1 MSAALAGKV
10 VIVTG
15 GSRNIGLAAAA
26 GLVRRGARVAILG
39 RDGAA
44 LAAAR
49 QRLCEAATPVA
60 VDVADADALR
70 AAIDRVHRE
79 LGRIDGLVNNAGTS
93 YASRIEKLRPAD
105 VEAQVAVNFLAPVY
119 ASQAVIP
126 HLRAQ
131 GGGRIVNVSSATV
144 HEEMA
149 FAHLSIYSATK
160 AALEQFSKELR
171 TEVRGDNIAVTTF
184 VPGNT
189 MTGFGGGW
197 DPQAAG
203 EAYAAWLEHGAYW
216 AGMLSPEPV
225 GEAIAHCFDFAPD
238 CSLDLVVMRP
248 VGKRPKVM
256 EKDL

>member
-1 MSAALAGKV
+1 MSGVLAGKV

-26 GLVRRGARVAILG
+26 GLVRRGARVGILG

-49 QRLCEAATPVA
+49 ERLGEAATPVA

-70 AAIDRVHRE
+70 VAIDRLHRE

-105 VEAQVAVNFLAPVY
+105 VVAQVAVNFLAPVY
-119 ASQAVIP
+119 ACQAVIP

-149 FAHLSIYSATK
+149 FAHLRSIPRPRPRSSSSRRSCAPRCAATT
-160 AALEQFSKELR
+160 SR
-171 TEVRGDNIAVTTF
+171 
-184 VPGNT
+184 
-189 MTGFGGGW
+189 
-197 DPQAAG
+197 
-203 EAYAAWLEHGAYW
+203 
-216 AGMLSPEPV
+216 S
-225 GEAIAHCFDFAPD
+225 
-238 CSLDLVVMRP
+238 RP
-248 VGKRPKVM
+248 SFPATR
-256 EKDL
+256 

>member
-1 MSAALAGKV
+1 MSTPLAGKV

-26 GLVRRGARVAILG
+26 GLVRRGARVALFS
-39 RDGAA
+39 RDDAA

-49 QRLCEAATPVA
+49 AQLGQAATPFA
-60 VDVADADALR
+60 VDVADRDALC
-70 AAIDRVHRE
+70 AAIDHVQRE
-79 LGRIDGLVNNAGTS
+79 LGRIDGLVNNAGVS
-93 YASRIEKLRPAD
+93 FAGRIEQLRHED
-105 VEAQVAVNFLAPVY
+105 VTQQVAVNLLAPVY
-119 ASQAVIP
+119 ACQAVIP

-149 FAHLSIYSATK
+149 FAHLSVYSATK

-171 TEVRGDNIAVTTF
+171 AELRGDNIAVTTF

-189 MTGFGGGW
+189 RTGFGGGW

-203 EAYAAWLEHGAYW
+203 EAYAAWLEHGTYW
-216 AGMLSPEPV
+216 AGMMSPEPV

-238 CSLDLVVMRP
+238 ISLDLVIMRP
-248 VGKRPKVM
+248 VGRHPKVM

>member
-1 MSAALAGKV
+1 MSGTLAGKV

-26 GLVRRGARVAILG
+26 GLARRGARVAILG
-39 RDGAA
+39 RDEAS
-44 LAAAR
+44 LSAAR
-49 QRLCEAATPVA
+49 ERLGERALPIA
-60 VDVADADALR
+60 VDVADGDALR
-70 AAIDRVHRE
+70 LAIDRVHRE
-79 LGRIDGLVNNAGTS
+79 LGRIDGLVNNAGIS
-93 YASRIEKLRPAD
+93 YATRIERLRPAD
-105 VEAQVAVNFLAPVY
+105 VAAQVAVNFLAPVY
-119 ASQAVIP
+119 ACQAVIP
-126 HLRAQ
+126 HLRTQ

-171 TEVRGDNIAVTTF
+171 AEVRGENIAVTTF

-189 MTGFGGGW
+189 MTGFGDGW

-203 EAYAAWLEHGAYW
+203 EAYAAWLEHGQYW
-216 AGMLSPEPV
+216 AGMMSPEPV
-225 GEAIAHCFDFAPD
+225 GEAIAHCFDFAPT
-238 CSLDLVVMRP
+238 CSLDLVLIRP
-248 VGKRPKVM
+248 VGKHPKVM

>member
-1 MSAALAGKV
+1 VSGTLAGKV

-15 GSRNIGLAAAA
+15 GSRNIGLAAAE
-26 GLVRRGARVAILG
+26 GLVRRDARVAVFG
-39 RDGAA
+39 RDGDA

-49 QRLCEAATPVA
+49 SQLGGGATVVP
-60 VDVADADALR
+60 VDVSDRAALR
-70 AAIDRVHRE
+70 AAIAQVGAK
-79 LGRIDGLVNNAGTS
+79 LGRIDGLVNNAGVS
-93 YASRIEKLRPAD
+93 YAGRIETLRPED
-105 VEAQVAVNFLAPVY
+105 VVAQVSVNFLAPVY
-119 ASQAVIP
+119 ACQAVIP
-126 HLRAQ
+126 YLRAQ
-131 GGGRIVNVSSATV
+131 GSGRIVNVSSATV

-160 AALEQFSKELR
+160 AALEQFTKELR
-171 TEVRGDNIAVTTF
+171 AEVRGDNIAVTTF

-189 MTGFGGGW
+189 MTGFGSGW
-197 DPQAAG
+197 DPKAAG

-216 AGMLSPEPV
+216 AGMMSPEPV

-238 CSLDLVVMRP
+238 CSLDLVLMRP

>member
-1 MSAALAGKV
+1 M
-10 VIVTG
+10 
-15 GSRNIGLAAAA
+15 
-26 GLVRRGARVAILG
+26 
-39 RDGAA
+39 
-44 LAAAR
+44 
-49 QRLCEAATPVA
+49 ATRPI
-60 VDVADADALR
+60 R
-70 AAIDRVHRE
+70 TDRVHRE
-79 LGRIDGLVNNAGTS
+79 LGRIDGRQRGHLLREPN
-93 YASRIEKLRPAD
+93 EKLAPRTWWRRSRS
-105 VEAQVAVNFLAPVY
+105 NFLAPVY
-119 ASQAVIP
+119 ACQAVIP

-149 FAHLSIYSATK
+149 FARLSIYSATK

-171 TEVRGDNIAVTTF
+171 AEVRGENIAVTTF

-203 EAYAAWLEHGAYW
+203 EAYAAWLEHGQYW
-216 AGMLSPEPV
+216 AGMMSPDPV

-238 CSLDLVVMRP
+238 CSLDLVLIRP
-248 VGKRPKVM
+248 VGKHPKVM

>member
-1 MSAALAGKV
+1 MSAPLAGKV

-39 RDGAA
+39 RDEAA
-44 LAAAR
+44 LSAAR
-49 QRLCEAATPVA
+49 QHLGEAALPVA
-60 VDVADADALR
+60 VDVADGDALR
-70 AAIDRVHRE
+70 SAIDRVDRE
-79 LGRIDGLVNNAGTS
+79 LGRIDGLVNNAGIS
-93 YASRIEKLRPAD
+93 YASRIEKLSSAD
-105 VEAQVAVNFLAPVY
+105 VAAQVAVNFLAPVF
-119 ASQAVIP
+119 ACQAVIP
-126 HLRAQ
+126 YLRAQ

-171 TEVRGDNIAVTTF
+171 AEVRGDNIAVTTF

-189 MTGFGGGW
+189 MTGFGDAW

-203 EAYAAWLEHGAYW
+203 EAYVAWLEHGTYW
-216 AGMLSPEPV
+216 AGMMSPEPV
-225 GEAIAHCFDFAPD
+225 GEAIAHCFDFAPGI
-238 CSLDLVVMRP
+238 SLDLVLMRP
-248 VGKRPKVM
+248 VGKRPRVM